1 MPIRVKGFWMDYDDV
16 GANVP
21 PVILIHAFP
30 MNSQMWA
37 SQIQALSPAV
47 RVICPD
53 LRGFG
58 DTEPMPGPYSVDELA
73 DDCRALLD
81 NLGVKEPVVV
91 GGLSMGGYIAFA
103 FYRLFP
109 ERVAALV
116 LAATRATADMPEGK
130 QNRNKM
136 ISTAEVE
143 GPYAIAQAMLPKML
157 APQSYKSNP
166 KLVETVRE
174 IMESASV
181 EGIIGALY
189 ALRDRPD
196 SSMLLRQIHCPALI
210 LHGEND
216 QLIPFSEAEAM
227 HAGIQGSILRKVPNS
242 GHLLNMEQPDLFNQS
257 VHEFVREL

>member
-1 MPIRVKGFWMDYDDV
+1 MPIRVKEFWMDYEDE

-21 PVILIHAFP
+21 PLLLIHAFP

-37 SQIQALSPAV
+37 PQINALSPVV
-47 RVICPD
+47 RVTAPD

-58 DTEPMPGPYSVDELA
+58 GTEPMPGPYSVDELA

-109 ERVAALV
+109 ERTAALV
-116 LAATRATADMPEGK
+116 LAATRATADSPEGK

-136 ISTAEVE
+136 IETAEVE
-143 GPYAIAQAMLPKML
+143 GPHAISQAMLPKML
-157 APQSYKSNP
+157 APQTYQENP

-174 IMESASV
+174 IMESNSV
-181 EGIIGALY
+181 EGVIGALY

-196 SSMLLRQIHCPALI
+196 STPLLPQIHCPALI
-210 LHGEND
+210 LHGTED
-216 QLIPFSEAEAM
+216 QLIPLSEAEAM
-227 HAGIQGSILRKVPNS
+227 QSGIQGSSLRVIPNS
-242 GHLLNMEQPDLFNQS
+242 GHLLNMEQPDLFNQA
-257 VHEFVREL
+257 VHRFIREL